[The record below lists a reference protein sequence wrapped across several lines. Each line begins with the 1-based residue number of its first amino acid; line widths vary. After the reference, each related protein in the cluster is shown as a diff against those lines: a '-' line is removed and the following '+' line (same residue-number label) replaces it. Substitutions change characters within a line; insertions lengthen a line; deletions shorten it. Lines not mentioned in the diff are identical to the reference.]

1 MPRPKGRPGNGTG
14 FLSVSNE
21 GDDMLKSRYRRFAAA
36 MLASASLAGM
46 FAITAGP
53 ASAAFVGIKCTGLTG
68 TVSGTIQATGC
79 NGNTGGSSVP
89 QSTSSLISGGV
100 VHWVNGKTTTIGA
113 ATTSS
118 TETDSDAPPKAP
130 CPAGTSE
137 TSAKGSVT
145 ADTTGSAPVP
155 GTYKVEVCVDGS
167 GNITIEPGS
176 KLKIG

>member
-1 MPRPKGRPGNGTG
+1 
-14 FLSVSNE
+14 
-21 GDDMLKSRYRRFAAA
+21 MLKSRYRRFAVAV
-36 MLASASLAGM
+36 LASASLAGV

-53 ASAAFVGIKCTGLTG
+53 ASATFVGIKCTGLTG
-68 TVSGTIQATGC
+68 TVSGTIKATGC

-130 CPAGTSE
+130 CPAGTSQ